1 MKTFIDRVEEILERK
16 SISKTEL
23 SEVLNIRRPTLSE
36 WKKNGAFPAADIA
49 LKIAK
54 YLNVSVEWLITG
66 EETNSNAIPL
76 EKETIKEILQ
86 KVQELLDFIKEKVK
100 E

>member
-1 MKTFIDRVEEILERK
+1 MKTFIDRVEEILQKKE
-16 SISKTEL
+16 ISKTEL

-36 WKKNGAFPAADIA
+36 WKKNGAFPSADIA

-66 EETNSNAIPL
+66 EEKSDNTITI
-76 EKETIKEILQ
+76 EKQTIKKILQ

>member
-1 MKTFIDRVEEILERK
+1 MKTFIDRVEEILER
-16 SISKTEL
+16 SGISKTEL
-23 SEVLNIRRPTLSE
+23 AEVLNIRRPTLSE
-36 WKKNGAFPAADIA
+36 WKKNGAFPSADIA

-66 EETNSNAIPL
+66 EETNNNAISL

-86 KVQELLDFIKEKVK
+86 KTQELLDFIKEKVK